1 VREGAVHQARTLTSD
16 TLGAFGRK
24 VGDLAETL
32 ASGTSLMRICPI
44 WLLGWISLCK
54 QAVYGWLDAHAATM
68 GAAIA
73 YYTVFSLAPMLVMVI
88 GVAGLAFGR
97 EAAEGAL
104 FGELAELIGPESA
117 EAVQALLR
125 SASST
130 RSGIVATAIG
140 IGTLIIAGTAV
151 FGQLQSALN
160 VIWKAPASGNLGVWY
175 LLKSRL
181 LSLSVI
187 LVIGFLLLVSLV
199 ISTALAA
206 FSDYLDRILAG
217 LATILRIVHLTFSFG
232 FTTVLFAT
240 MFKILP
246 DHPVEWEE
254 VWLGAAI
261 AALLFTVGK
270 HLISLYIG
278 SRNMASTYGAA
289 GALIIVFW
297 YGSITRPRSS
307 CSAPSSRRPTAIRGG
322 RASNCGKPHGLLADL
337 TLLHNRRVKS
347 TESSQFARS
356 RPCRDCRPGQTRGR
370 RARRRLHA
378 NPANISGVLDG

>member
-1 VREGAVHQARTLTSD
+1 
-16 TLGAFGRK
+16 
-24 VGDLAETL
+24 VGDLTETL
-32 ASGTSLMRICPI
+32 ASGRSLMRVCPI
-44 WLLGWISLCK
+44 WLLEWANLCRK
-54 QAVYGWLDAHAATM
+54 AVYGWFDDHAATM

-73 YYTVFSLAPMLVMVI
+73 YYMVFSLAPMLVMVI
-88 GVAGLAFGR
+88 GIAGLAFGR

-104 FGELAELIGPESA
+104 FGEFAELIGPESA

-125 SASST
+125 SASGT

-140 IGTLIIAGTAV
+140 LGTLIIAATAV

-160 VIWKAPASGNLGVWY
+160 VIWKAPASGALGVWY

-206 FSDYLDRILAG
+206 FSDYLDRILVG
-217 LATILRIVHLTFSFG
+217 LAAILHIVHLTLSFG

-240 MFKILP
+240 IFKILP

-261 AALLFTVGK
+261 SALLFTAGK

-278 SRNMASTYGAA
+278 SSNMASTYGAA
-289 GALIIVFW
+289 GALIIVLVW
-297 YGSITRPRSS
+297 VYYSVQI
-307 CSAPSSRRPTAIRGG
+307 
-322 RASNCGKPHGLLADL
+322 LLLGA
-337 TLLHNRRVKS
+337 
-347 TESSQFARS
+347 EFAKAHS
-356 RPCRDCRPGQTRGR
+356 DQR
-370 RARRRLHA
+370 RARLELRQTTRA
-378 NPANISGVLDG
+378 VS

>member
-1 VREGAVHQARTLTSD
+1 
-16 TLGAFGRK
+16 

-32 ASGTSLMRICPI
+32 ASERSLTRICPI
-44 WLLGWISLCK
+44 WLLGWVSLCK
-54 QAVYGWLDAHAATM
+54 QAVYAWLDDHAATM

-88 GVAGLAFGR
+88 GVAGLVFGR

-117 EAVQALLR
+117 EAVQAMLR

-140 IGTLIIAGTAV
+140 IGTLIIAATAV

-160 VIWKAPASGNLGVWY
+160 VIWKAPASGNLGMWY

-181 LSLSVI
+181 LSLMVI
-187 LVIGFLLLVSLV
+187 LVIGFLLLASLV

-217 LATILRIVHLTFSFG
+217 LATIVRIVHLTFSFG

-278 SRNMASTYGAA
+278 SSNMASTYGAA
-289 GALIIVFW
+289 GALIIVLVW
-297 YGSITRPRSS
+297 VYY
-307 CSAPSSRRPTAIRGG
+307 SAQI
-322 RASNCGKPHGLLADL
+322 LLLGA
-337 TLLHNRRVKS
+337 
-347 TESSQFARS
+347 EFAKAHS
-356 RPCRDCRPGQTRGR
+356 DQR
-370 RARRRLHA
+370 RARLELRQAIRVV
-378 NPANISGVLDG
+378 S